1 MTIVAGSSIG
11 FLSCPHCGKETE
23 FYISGY
29 KAHIICSDHNC
40 WGGMTAQWGT
50 HDEPYRFIEKMK
62 ASWNQRAQDGHAIV
76 AATKYIEEYREE
88 VRRDLQSEYSEY
100 CQHCLDVLDEVL
112 NKLDC
117 FTPIG
122 GRLP

>member
-1 MTIVAGSSIG
+1 MAILIGSSIG

-40 WGGMTAQWGT
+40 WGGMSVQWGT

-62 ASWNQRAQDGHAIV
+62 ASWNQRTPDGHAII
-76 AATKYIEEYREE
+76 AAKSYIEKYRDEIYREAQGE
-88 VRRDLQSEYSEY
+88 DSDHFG
-100 CQHCLDVLDEVL
+100 CCLNVLDEVL

-117 FTPIG
+117 FIPSG
-122 GRLP
+122 GRPC